1 MAKAK
6 TNNVNSQNSDVNL
19 YTKRTCSDNSE
30 LYITSKLNLLYKQAL
45 STKNLYVSRR
55 NLKKMVQVNHLDEQ
69 QD

>member
-30 LYITSKLNLLYKQAL
+30 LYKQAL
-45 STKNLYVSRR
+45 STKNLYLSRR